1 MNDPALPG
9 VITDPHTAYVAWSYA
24 LAALSLAGLIVT
36 GWWQARRWAARA
48 KAALDAEAK
57 AKVEKASA
65 P

>member
-24 LAALSLAGLIVT
+24 LAALSLAGLVAT

-57 AKVEKASA
+57 AKAEKAGT